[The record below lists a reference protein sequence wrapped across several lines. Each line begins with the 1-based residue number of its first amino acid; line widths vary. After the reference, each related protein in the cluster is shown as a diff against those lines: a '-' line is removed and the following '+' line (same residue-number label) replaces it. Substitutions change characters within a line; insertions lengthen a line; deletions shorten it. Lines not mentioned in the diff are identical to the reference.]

1 MKTVTSISIALA
13 STALFSCKQK
23 QAETP
28 PVVEAVVEKI
38 KEEVKVPTFELVWET
53 DTVFKT
59 TESCLY
65 DAKRDVIYVSNVNNA
80 PRTKDDNGFIST
92 IGKDGKLIKLDWAT
106 GMSAPKGMGLFED
119 KLYTTDIDAIVE
131 IDANTG
137 KILNRYLL
145 EGALML
151 NDITVDSQGV
161 VYFTAMDTNKI
172 YTLKEGEITL
182 WKGEGL
188 NKPNG
193 LLIEKDRLM
202 VASLGEGILKAYDL
216 KTKESIQLAEG
227 LGKGDG
233 VVKLTTGNY
242 VVSDWRGEIFHIKDG
257 VATSLYDT
265 KENNLQTAD
274 IGIIPNEDIILIPT
288 FFGNGVKA
296 YKLTE

>member
-1 MKTVTSISIALA
+1 MKTQFLISIALV
-13 STALFSCKQK
+13 TAVFFSCKQK
-23 QAETP
+23 QVSGKLLAVAEI
-28 PVVEAVVEKI
+28 VEK
-38 KEEVKVPTFELVWET
+38 VKTPSFELVWEM
-53 DTVFKT
+53 DSIFKT

-65 DAKRDVIYVSNVNNA
+65 DAKRDVIYVSSVNDA

-92 IGKDGKLIKLDWAT
+92 LSKDGKLIKLDWAT

-119 KLYTTDIDAIVE
+119 TLYVTDIDAIVE

-137 KILNRYLL
+137 KILNRYPL

-151 NDITVDSQGV
+151 NDLTVDSKGT
-161 VYFTAMDTNKI
+161 VYFSAMDTNKI
-172 YTLKEGEITL
+172 YTLKNGQIKL
-182 WKGEGL
+182 WKDNL

-193 LLIEKDRLM
+193 LLIEKDRLL
-202 VASLGEGILKAYDL
+202 VASLGEGTLKAYDL
-216 KTKESIQLAEG
+216 KTKEFIQLAEG

-233 VVKLTTGNY
+233 VVQLTSDNY
-242 VVSDWRGEIFHIKDG
+242 VVSDWRGEIFHIKEG
-257 VATSLYDT
+257 VATSIYNTIDQ
-265 KENNLQTAD
+265 NLQTAD